1 MINNNKS
8 INFSLLNYINS
19 NNNYQ
24 QIKSYLL
31 ENKIRVREYENSD
44 LVVLSNKFKENLNEI
59 QTECRS
65 IIFDRKNMEIICY
78 AFDNIK
84 YNQQAKMEFLKQNP
98 EDFIIQESFE
108 GTLLSVFY
116 YDNKW
121 YISTR
126 QCLNACESK
135 WKTNKSH
142 YDMFLEC
149 INVSF
154 DEFTNFLKKEYNYF
168 FVLLHYDNKH
178 IVDYTSYFNN
188 PNYKTIVHIMTK
200 DKKTHQDIDIYS
212 ENQWNGDP
220 KFVIPCKLSCDDNK
234 YKNLKKFIDSEESI
248 NIPHNYND
256 FQNLDINNMNDSF
269 DLPITS
275 EGLIVKIIDSNNNK
289 TNLLKFQTNSY
300 QIMSLLNPNTKN
312 IYMGFVELYK
322 KDLLKQHL
330 DYFPGNVKINN
341 IYDTI
346 GIIDASFKVLTS
358 ELFEIFRYLYDL
370 KNCSHK
376 NSDFYKILPSEYTV
390 VLYKIRGIY
399 YKKKEKYIKNK
410 IDSIV
415 MDNTYNYS
423 LKIFDI
429 YNLLK
434 KSYEIREIMNLFKA
448 RQIFISTYSKTKYST
463 ILKNIS
469 SKCEVNSLK
478 MILIFTNKLFENEE
492 Y

>member
-1 MINNNKS
+1 MINNNS
-8 INFSLLNYINS
+8 INFTLLDYIKS

-24 QIKSYLL
+24 QIKNYLL
-31 ENKIRVREYENSD
+31 DNKIRVREYENSD
-44 LVVLSNKFKENLNEI
+44 LIILSNKFKEDLNEI
-59 QTECRS
+59 QSECRS
-65 IIFDRKNMEIICY
+65 IIFDKKNMNIVCY

-84 YNQQAKMEFLKQNP
+84 YNQQAKLEFLKQNP
-98 EDFIIQESFE
+98 KDFIIQESFE
-108 GTLLSVFY
+108 GTLLSVFN

-126 QCLNACESK
+126 QCLDARESK
-135 WKTNKSH
+135 WKANKSH

-200 DKKTHQDIDIYS
+200 DKKTHKDIDIT
-212 ENQWNGDP
+212 EKNQWIGDP
-220 KFVIPCKLSCDDNK
+220 NFIIPCKFNHEHSK
-234 YKNLKKFIDSEESI
+234 YINLKKFIDSDGSI
-248 NIPHNYND
+248 NIPNNYSN
-256 FQNLDINNMNDSF
+256 FENLDINNMNNNF

-275 EGLIVKIIDSNNNK
+275 EGLIVKIMNTLSNK
-289 TNLLKFQTNSY
+289 IEVLKFQTNSY

-312 IYMGFVELYK
+312 IYMGFVELYQN
-322 KDLLKQHL
+322 DLLKKHL
-330 DYFPGNVKINN
+330 EYFPGNVKINN
-341 IYDTI
+341 TYDTI

-358 ELFEIFRYLYDL
+358 ELFELFRYLYDL
-370 KNCSHK
+370 KDCSHK
-376 NSDFYKILPSEYTV
+376 NKEFYKLLPNEYTI

-410 IDSIV
+410 IDMIT

-434 KSYEIREIMNLFKA
+434 KNYEINDILNLFHA
-448 RQIFISTYSKTKYST
+448 RKNFFSKYTDSKYNKIIKDISM
-463 ILKNIS
+463 
-469 SKCEVNSLK
+469 KCDLVSLK
-478 MILIFTNKLFENEE
+478 MIDIFLKKI
-492 Y
+492 YPDD